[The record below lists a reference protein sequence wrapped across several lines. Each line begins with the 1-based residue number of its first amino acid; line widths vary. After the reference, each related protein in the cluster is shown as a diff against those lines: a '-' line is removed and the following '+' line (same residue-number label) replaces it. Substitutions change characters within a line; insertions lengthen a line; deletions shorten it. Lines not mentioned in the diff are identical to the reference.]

1 MSNERQLIP
10 VDSNP
15 ALTADPYVTSPATT
29 EEDPALVLRRF
40 HNMMRGRYVWA
51 IIAAVLLG
59 GLGAAGGY
67 FSQQPVYRST
77 GVIRIVPNMPRLI
90 YSIEDNSMLPMFE
103 AFVGSQVVFIKS
115 QRVIL
120 SALENDSW
128 RSLGRGTSTEV
139 LKEFTEG
146 LAVQHPARSEL
157 IIVSFTDEDR
167 VAAKAAVKSVIEAY
181 NKIYVETG
189 LNESADRLNR
199 LEVRR
204 TTLQNELDALH
215 DRRATLTDDLGT
227 GDVAGL
233 AAGKINALTNFEDQ
247 LVMAKLQLSVMMAAR
262 NGADGD
268 PEEPGDGEG
277 DDKKPEEGAA
287 PDETVAPI
295 DRSAVTNEELA
306 RVSPDMAQILEAIK
320 SQERQIQLLLGQG
333 LGVGHRSV
341 KLADR
346 QLKVFES
353 ERDRLRDEVLAVW
366 TGSAIV
372 PGLSGAAAESEAA
385 LRQRILLLEKAVKI
399 KEGDVAVVGKVNVQV
414 RQLDNEIRRKTTL
427 LGETI
432 NRLEKL
438 TTEAAAGGRVKI
450 ISSGEDPVSPWQ
462 DSRFKFAVLGGGAGV
477 ALGGGLLVLI
487 ALLDRRLR
495 NIFDAQDRFGDLTML
510 GILPRLPDDL
520 ADPDQAAMAS
530 HCVHQIRTLLQI
542 GSDVQGRRVITV
554 TSPAS
559 QDGKTSLALALGLS
573 FSASGSKTLVIDC
586 DLAGGGL
593 SARVNAIIR
602 RKIGQ
607 ILLRQQIV
615 TEQQIEQAL
624 RVAQESDQRLGEAL
638 VDLGFVKAEEIDK
651 ALDVQEQM
659 RVGLLD
665 VIDGDPLESCI
676 ADTGIPGLSV
686 LPVGRAEASDVAKIS
701 PTAVRDVLDE
711 ARSQFDIVLID
722 TGPVPGSLEASQVA
736 AEADGV
742 IMVVSRGEQRDSAER
757 ALEHLAAIG
766 ARVSGLVFNRAE
778 GWDVR
783 AVSQSVSVS
792 MSGQWDDVERSSG
805 RYNYRVNE
813 QSESSRFGPVARA
826 VASTAANENDD
837 AGRENSNGSSDRE

>member
-1 MSNERQLIP
+1 MSNERQLVP
-10 VDSNP
+10 VDANP
-15 ALTADPYVTSPATT
+15 VLTAEPYMTSPVA
-29 EEDPALVLRRF
+29 EDDPALVLRRL
-40 HNMMRGRYVWA
+40 HNMMRGRYLWA
-51 IIAAVLLG
+51 LIAAVLLG
-59 GLGAAGGY
+59 AAGAAAGF

-77 GVIRIVPNMPRLI
+77 GVIRIEPNMPKLV
-90 YSIEDNSMLPMFE
+90 YSIEENSMLPMFE
-103 AFVGSQVVFIKS
+103 AFVGSQVVFIRS

-120 SALENDSW
+120 SALENDAW

-139 LKEFTEG
+139 LQGFTENLG
-146 LAVQHPARSEL
+146 VQHPARSEL
-157 IIVSFTDEDR
+157 IIVTFTDEDQN
-167 VAAKAAVKSVIEAY
+167 AAKAAVKSIIEAY
-181 NKIYVETG
+181 NTIYVETG
-189 LNESADRLNR
+189 LNEAADRLNR

-204 TTLQNELDALH
+204 ATLQDELDSLH
-215 DRRATLTDDLGT
+215 DRRATLTDELGT

-233 AAGKINALTNFEDQ
+233 AAGKIQALTTFEDQ
-247 LVMAKLQLSVMMAAR
+247 LVMAKLRLSVML
-262 NGADGD
+262 GAQNTDSGD
-268 PEEPGDGEG
+268 PDAPEGGNGDNPGDNP
-277 DDKKPEEGAA
+277 KEGA
-287 PDETVAPI
+287 PPVEPVVPI
-295 DRSAVTNEELA
+295 DRSSVTNEALA
-306 RVSPDMAQILEAIK
+306 GVSLDMRQILEAIK

-333 LGVGHRSV
+333 LGPNHRSV

-366 TGSAIV
+366 TGAVV
-372 PGLSGAAAESEAA
+372 PGIDGTTGESEAA
-385 LRQRILLLEKAVKI
+385 LRNRILLLEKAVKI
-399 KEGDVAVVGKVNVQV
+399 KEQDVAAVGKVNVQV
-414 RQLDNEIRRKTTL
+414 RQLDNQIRRTMTL
-427 LGETI
+427 LAETV
-432 NRLEKL
+432 NRLEQL

-450 ISSGEDPVSPWQ
+450 ISSGEDPVSPYQ

-477 ALGGGLLVLI
+477 AIGGGLLVLI

-495 NIFDAQDRFGDLTML
+495 NIFDAQDRFGDVTML

-559 QDGKTSLALALGLS
+559 QDGKTSLTLALGLS

-651 ALDVQEQM
+651 ALDLQEQM

-665 VIDGDPLESCI
+665 VIEGDALENCI

-757 ALEHLAAIG
+757 ALAHLAAIG

-813 QSESSRFGPVARA
+813 KSESSRFGPVARA
-826 VASTAANENDD
+826 VASTSANDRDKDD
-837 AGRENSNGSSDRE
+837 NASSNGSSD

>member
-1 MSNERQLIP
+1 MSNERQLVP

-15 ALTADPYVTSPATT
+15 ALTADPFITARAP
-29 EEDPALVLRRF
+29 EEDPALILRRF
-40 HNMMRGRYVWA
+40 HNMMRGRYLWA
-51 IIAAVLLG
+51 IVAAILLG
-59 GLGAAGGY
+59 GLSAAGGY
-67 FSQQPVYRST
+67 FSQEPIYRST
-77 GVIRIVPNMPRLI
+77 GVIRIEPNMPKLI
-90 YSIEDNSMLPMFE
+90 YTIEDNSMLPMFE
-103 AFVGSQVVFIKS
+103 AFVGSQVVFIQS
-115 QRVIL
+115 QRVVL

-139 LKEFTEG
+139 LEEFTG
-146 LAVQHPARSEL
+146 NLAVQHPPRSEL
-157 IIVSFTDEDR
+157 IIVSYTDKDR
-167 VAAKAAVKSVIEAY
+167 NAAKAAVKSIIEAY
-181 NKIYVETG
+181 NKIFVERG
-189 LNESADRLNR
+189 LNEAADRLNR
-199 LEVRR
+199 LEIRR
-204 TTLQNELDALH
+204 TTLQDEVDALL
-215 DRRATLTDDLGT
+215 DRRTTLTDDLGT
-227 GDVAGL
+227 PDVAGL
-233 AAGKINALTNFEDQ
+233 AAGKIADLTSYEDQ
-247 LVMAKLQLSVMMAAR
+247 LIMAELQLAVMTATQ
-262 NGADGD
+262 NGGTQD
-268 PEEPGDGEG
+268 PENPDGAQPNPDGEN
-277 DDKKPEEGAA
+277 PPA
-287 PDETVAPI
+287 PQPPVI

-306 RVSPDMAQILEAIK
+306 ATSQGMAQILEAIK
-320 SQERQIQLLLGQG
+320 SQERQILLLIGQG
-333 LGVGHRSV
+333 LGKGHRSV
-341 KLADR
+341 KLAER
-346 QLKVFES
+346 QLEVFVS
-353 ERDRLRDEVLAVW
+353 ERDRLRDELLAVW
-366 TGSAIV
+366 TGGLV
-372 PGLSGAAAESEAA
+372 PGLPGAGAESEAA
-385 LRQRILLLEKAVKI
+385 LRQRILLLKNAVKI
-399 KEGDVAVVGKVNVQV
+399 KESGVAALGKLNVQV
-414 RQLDNEIRRKTTL
+414 RQLDSDMRRKAQL
-427 LGETI
+427 LADTVT
-432 NRLEKL
+432 RLEKL
-438 TTEAAAGGRVKI
+438 TTEAATGGRVKI
-450 ISSGEDPVSPWQ
+450 ISSGEDPIRPWK
-462 DSRFKFAVLGGGAGV
+462 DSRLKFAVLGGGFGFAV
-477 ALGGGLLVLI
+477 GGGLLVLI

-495 NIFDAQDRFGDLTML
+495 NIFDAQDRFGDVTML

-559 QDGKTSLALALGLS
+559 QDGKTSLTLALGLS

-638 VDLGFVKAEEIDK
+638 VDLGFVNAQEIDK
-651 ALDVQEQM
+651 ALDLQEQM

-665 VIDGDPLESCI
+665 VIEGDALENCI

-701 PTAVRDVLDE
+701 PTAVRNVLDE

-805 RYNYRVNE
+805 RYNYRANE
-813 QSESSRFGPVARA
+813 RNESSRFGPVARA
-826 VASTAANENDD
+826 VASTSANDRDE
-837 AGRENSNGSSDRE
+837 AGNENSNGSSD

>member
-1 MSNERQLIP
+1 MSNERQLVP

-15 ALTADPYVTSPATT
+15 ALTADPFITAPAP
-29 EEDPALVLRRF
+29 EEDPALILRRF
-40 HNMMRGRYVWA
+40 HNMMRGRYIWA
-51 IIAAVLLG
+51 IAAAVLLG
-59 GLGAAGGY
+59 GLGAAAGY
-67 FSQQPVYRST
+67 FSQDPIYRST
-77 GVIRIVPNMPRLI
+77 GVIRIEPNMPKLI
-90 YSIEDNSMLPMFE
+90 YTIEDNSMLPMFE
-103 AFVGSQVVFIKS
+103 AFVGSQVVFIQS
-115 QRVIL
+115 QRVVL

-128 RSLGRGTSTEV
+128 RSLGRGTSTQV
-139 LKEFTEG
+139 LEEFTEN
-146 LAVQHPARSEL
+146 LNVTHPPRSEL
-157 IIVSFTDEDR
+157 IIVSYTDEDR
-167 VAAKAAVKSVIEAY
+167 NAAKAAVKSIIESY
-181 NKIYVETG
+181 NKIFVERG
-189 LNESADRLNR
+189 LNEAADRLNR

-204 TTLQNELDALH
+204 TTLQDEVDALL
-215 DRRATLTDDLGT
+215 DRRTTLTDDLGT
-227 GDVAGL
+227 ADVAGL
-233 AAGKINALTNFEDQ
+233 AAGKIADLTDYEDQ
-247 LVMAKLQLSVMMAAR
+247 LTWAELQLAAMTATS
-262 NGADGD
+262 NGGNQDPDNPDGA
-268 PEEPGDGEG
+268 EPNPDGAN
-277 DDKKPEEGAA
+277 P
-287 PDETVAPI
+287 PSPQPPVI
-295 DRSAVTNEELA
+295 DRSAVTNEQLA
-306 RVSPDMAQILEAIK
+306 TTSQDMAQILEAIK
-320 SQERQIQLLLGQG
+320 AQERQIQLLVDGQG
-333 LGVGHRSV
+333 LGRGHRSV
-341 KLADR
+341 KLAER
-346 QLKVFES
+346 QLKVYVS
-353 ERDRLRDEVLAVW
+353 ERDRLRDELLAVW
-366 TGSAIV
+366 AGGLV
-372 PGLSGAAAESEAA
+372 PGLPGAGAESEAA
-385 LRQRILLLEKAVKI
+385 LRQRILLLKNAVRL
-399 KEGDVAVVGKVNVQV
+399 KEADVASLGKLNVQV
-414 RQLDNEIRRKTTL
+414 RQLDSDIRRKGQL
-427 LGETI
+427 LADTVT
-432 NRLEKL
+432 RLEKL

-450 ISSGEDPVSPWQ
+450 ISSGEDPIRPWK
-462 DSRFKFAVLGGGAGV
+462 DNRLKFAVLGGGFGV

-495 NIFDAQDRFGDLTML
+495 NIFDAQDRFGDVTML

-559 QDGKTSLALALGLS
+559 QDGKTSLTLALGLS

-651 ALDVQEQM
+651 ALDLQEQM

-665 VIDGDPLESCI
+665 VIEGDALENCI

-686 LPVGRAEASDVAKIS
+686 LPVGRADASDVAKIS
-701 PTAVRDVLDE
+701 PTAVREVLDE

-813 QSESSRFGPVARA
+813 KNESSRFGPVARA
-826 VASTAANENDD
+826 VASTSANDRDE
-837 AGRENSNGSSDRE
+837 AGNEKSNGSSD